1 MDSSLIMSSH
11 RMTGSGFRYY
21 PHIKSTSFFCRT
33 MVTTCKQGLRLA
45 THANTKN
52 KWHHLRSKEKNSRYY
67 WYENTMDGNGCST
80 MENFTTAE
88 ALKDQ
93 RNTFHGLSSWW
104 HHIPLYWPACVVCV
118 IFYFYLAAFY
128 HCGFPHMYIYCISI
142 WRSAYIVIMHPG
154 LQWISLTRLSKTR
167 SILASC

>member
-52 KWHHLRSKEKNSRYY
+52 KCHHLRSEEKNSRYY
-67 WYENTMDGNGCST
+67 WYENTLDGNGCST
-80 MENFTTAE
+80 MENWGTERSEEHF
-88 ALKDQ
+88 
-93 RNTFHGLSSWW
+93 SWIIKLMAS
-104 HHIPLYWPACVVCV
+104 HSLILTCMCCVCE
-118 IFYFYLAAFY
+118 FFFYLAAFY
-128 HCGFPHMYIYCISI
+128 HCGFPHMYIYCRSI

-154 LQWISLTRLSKTR
+154 LQWISLTRLSKTG
-167 SILASC
+167 SILTSC